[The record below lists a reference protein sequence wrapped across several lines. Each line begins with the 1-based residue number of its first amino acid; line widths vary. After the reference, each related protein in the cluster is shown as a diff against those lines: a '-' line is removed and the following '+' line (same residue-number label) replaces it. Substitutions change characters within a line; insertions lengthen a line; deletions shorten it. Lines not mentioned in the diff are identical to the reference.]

1 VETGEENLMAASRKR
16 RQGSRFL
23 GRRLVQSSAVSAG
36 VWEWLARD
44 AGSLC
49 FRVRL
54 QRRAVRDAGSKL
66 VARKSIS
73 HSSKESGN
81 V

>member
-1 VETGEENLMAASRKR
+1 METGEEILMAASRKR

-54 QRRAVRDAGSKL
+54 
-66 VARKSIS
+66 
-73 HSSKESGN
+73 
-81 V
+81 